1 MIDILKEENKMDTSA
16 QTITTM
22 GDLSEIVY
30 NDNKE
35 GIDYFKKNYVFATK
49 DGTTYKVI
57 DHTPASNSGFNAL
70 LLQEE
75 GTHRYVIAFR
85 GTQEKIDIVD
95 DAIIGLHNYSVEF
108 QQAKADAWGL

>member
-1 MIDILKEENKMDTSA
+1 MAN
-16 QTITTM
+16 TITTM
-22 GDLSEIVY
+22 GIISNEVYASNYFDGTWDELSA
-30 NDNKE
+30 N
-35 GIDYFKKNYVFATK
+35 
-49 DGTTYKVI
+49 GTTYKVI